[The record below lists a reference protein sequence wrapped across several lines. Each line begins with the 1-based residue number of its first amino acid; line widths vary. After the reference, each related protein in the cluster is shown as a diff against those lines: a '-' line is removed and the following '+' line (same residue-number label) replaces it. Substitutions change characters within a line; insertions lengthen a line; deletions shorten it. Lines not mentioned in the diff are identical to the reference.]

1 MQLQSTVRDLSRG
14 GLSGLEK
21 TEQMIVQKHQ
31 GQVTHLK
38 RTGHDIKMKTSGK
51 KCVSPWLWE
60 NQELSWAMITVTRSN
75 SSWLPSSSLGDVT
88 MGIISLI
95 QLDTNVV
102 KTYALPQMWGKQAA
116 SEKLGIVS
124 TSSNEV
130 QSWLAMPKL
139 WWCQAIWCDQWFK
152 LAQTSSA
159 ARRGSLYA
167 LSPCW
172 SLTQHKRFRKLCSE
186 LGHVIDVAE
195 GYEKKIAKGKNC
207 LTWH

>member
-1 MQLQSTVRDLSRG
+1 MCLTMIMGKSRVKLG
-14 GLSGLEK
+14 YDYSN
-21 TEQMIVQKHQ
+21 QKQ
-31 GQVTHLK
+31 QF
-38 RTGHDIKMKTSGK
+38 MTSIIIFRW
-51 KCVSPWLWE
+51 C
-60 NQELSWAMITVTRSN
+60 
-75 SSWLPSSSLGDVT
+75 DY
-88 MGIISLI
+88 GIISLI